1 MQQSNMQY
9 TPRSMAGMN
18 NLSAELLSADG
29 YGASMRFFT
38 VGDQDTTGTGPGT
51 CPGTACA
58 KAFRQLNPVYQ
69 TAQACNTLGKACR
82 ELWEPASAAAL
93 GREPA
98 WNTFSAVCFLT
109 GRTIHDALG
118 GNVPIGLIS
127 SSRSATKVEVW
138 QPPESIEDC
147 PGKGTGHGTL
157 WNSMVAPFAF
167 GPMALKGFIW
177 CEWRTVL
184 LLWLVIERGTL
195 THCAVVVVLTVT
207 QIKENRTL
215 VMLDFTRVL
224 SRP

>member
-167 GPMALKGFIW
+167 GPMALKGFTW

-184 LLWLVIERGTL
+184 LLWLVRERE
-195 THCAVVVVLTVT
+195 A
-207 QIKENRTL
+207 
-215 VMLDFTRVL
+215 
-224 SRP
+224 P